1 MNGRQSKEKRQQHSV
16 SPLPAALDDL
26 DKHCDVAFWHR
37 RGNVFKATGPSPYPF
52 AHNSFYDVPM
62 KTLETRSPYRIL
74 LVDDDQHLLQSMG
87 AWLDDQGFQTFQAT
101 NRQTAEKHLAAHELD
116 LALVDLRLGNEDGF
130 EVLHHCK
137 KHYPQVAV
145 LLMTGYATVETGV
158 EAVRAGAFDL
168 LTKPLIDDEIL
179 VAFNRALSQQQ
190 VIEENEQLKTQLD
203 KRFGRASII
212 GNDQRMQKTFDMV
225 DNIADTKATVL
236 ITGES
241 GTGKSL
247 IARAIHQR
255 STRRKAPFIEIACGA
270 LPENLLE
277 SELFGHVAGSFTG
290 ATGNKEGKFKQ
301 AEGGTIFLDEIGTA
315 SPSMQVKLLRVLQE
329 LEFEQVG
336 GSQTFKV
343 DTRIILA
350 TNEDLSQAVAE
361 GRFREDLYYRVNVIN
376 IELPSLRERV
386 SDIPTL
392 VRHFLDKVCE
402 EESKSVEGFDAEA
415 LQALTS
421 YDWPGNVRELQNIVE
436 RAVLLGKGPLLGVED
451 LPGHINSVR
460 PAAIASSS
468 AGKRQSLKEALEA
481 PERQIILQCL
491 RDNNWNRNETADQL
505 GINRTTLY
513 KKMKKLGLENPRT
526 VLTEW

>member
-1 MNGRQSKEKRQQHSV
+1 
-16 SPLPAALDDL
+16 
-26 DKHCDVAFWHR
+26 
-37 RGNVFKATGPSPYPF
+37 
-52 AHNSFYDVPM
+52 M
-62 KTLETRSPYRIL
+62 KTDENSQPKQIL

-87 AWLDDQGFQTFQAT
+87 SWLADQGYRVFMAA
-101 NRQTAEKHLAAHELD
+101 NCRTAEKHLANNQID

-130 EVLHHCK
+130 QVLDHCQ
-137 KHYPQVAV
+137 KHFPQVAV
-145 LLMTGYATVETGV
+145 LLMTGYASVDTGV

-179 VAFNRALSQQQ
+179 LAFDRALSQQQ

-203 KRFGRASII
+203 HRFGRASVI
-212 GNDQRMQKTFDMV
+212 GNDRRMQKTFDMV

-255 STRRKAPFIEIACGA
+255 SGRRKSPFIEVACGA

-290 ATGNKEGKFKQ
+290 ATGNKIGKFKQ

-336 GSQTFKV
+336 GTETFKV

-350 TNEDLSQAVAE
+350 TNEDLSKAVAE
-361 GRFREDLYYRVNVIN
+361 GRFRQDLYYRVNVIN
-376 IELPSLRERV
+376 IELPPLRERT

-392 VRHFLDKVCE
+392 TKHFLQKVCE
-402 EESKSVEGFDAEA
+402 EEEKQVEGFDANA
-415 LQALTS
+415 MQTLS
-421 YDWPGNVRELQNIVE
+421 DYDWPGNVRELQNIVE
-436 RAVLLGKGPLLGVED
+436 RAVLLGKGPTLGVQD
-451 LPGHINSVR
+451 LPAHIANAN
-460 PAAIASSS
+460 PNTLTIASSS
-468 AGKRQSLKEALEA
+468 DRRTLKEALEG

-491 RDNNWNRNETADQL
+491 RENNWNRNETADQL

-526 VLTEW
+526 VSAEW